1 MRPPGWTN
9 PRGEAGPEFP
19 EKGLVEMVE
28 MVEMEMVEMINVECP
43 WMLNVER

>member
-1 MRPPGWTN
+1 MRPQGWTN

-19 EKGLVEMVE
+19 EKGLVEMV
-28 MVEMEMVEMINVECP
+28 VMINVECP

>member
-1 MRPPGWTN
+1 MRPQGWIN

-28 MVEMEMVEMINVECP
+28 MVVMETVEMEMV
-43 WMLNVER
+43 

>member
-28 MVEMEMVEMINVECP
+28 MEMVVMINVECP